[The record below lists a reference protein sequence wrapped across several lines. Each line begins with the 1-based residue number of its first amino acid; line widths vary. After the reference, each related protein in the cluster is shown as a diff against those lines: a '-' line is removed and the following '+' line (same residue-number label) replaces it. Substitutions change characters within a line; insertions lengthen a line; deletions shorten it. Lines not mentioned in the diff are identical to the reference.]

1 MANIWGR
8 LGEMHQAKEAL
19 HTVEKVAMGSKDDI
33 LKLNFYRIAGTVYY
47 NKSQQQS
54 EAYYKKALGIAVKNN
69 WVHAVIPILNGLS
82 HIYIDYGWT
91 DSAWLYTQKAVSLL
105 DQYPN
110 AYNYDR
116 FHTEDNMGHILMQQ
130 KDYIAAESVLK
141 STFSRAQGAQLQDFI
156 LHMEPNLSKL
166 YAIRGKYREAYEH
179 MLHYAELKD
188 SIMDMQKANSLDIW
202 MKARINEKDKQLMA
216 KQLHISQQ
224 KAQLQAK
231 NFWIG
236 GASLGAILILGL
248 LILSLRSYRHKQKL
262 QHATIHQMQQE
273 QEINQLKAQV
283 RGEEQERNRIAQEL
297 HDGIASQLWAIKLN
311 VDSLQQQNVWNG
323 SQQQSLQTIYRQLD
337 DTTHDVRKTAHNLMP
352 DLLLEEG
359 LATALASLCEK
370 TGKSTGMEVD
380 FLEYGTMP
388 RLDADI
394 ELSLYRMI
402 QELIQN
408 VLKHAGSATQLLV
421 QLSCID
427 MLLNI
432 TVEDNGRGFN
442 PEDQDMGFGLQQMKK
457 RVGSMQGHIDVQSKQ
472 GRGTTVYLEFD
483 MQHLL

>member
-1 MANIWGR
+1 MLAQNTPKMFLRSGAILYWLICTLAGSCVVVVPCVAQQGNLYRPSEDARHKEFSVGPFKSDKKNIGQRLRKADSLLGSYPDSAQKLAEIAYLDSRQIEFSEGMAHALNILGLYCQNQGWYDSAITLFQKAIPIAAGGGYKVHKLYINMANSHFYKSNYERALELFYKSLSAAAQYKLKISSLDSTIIYSNMANIWGR

-188 SIMDMQKANSLDIW
+188 SIMDMQKANSLAIW

-273 QEINQLKAQV
+273 QEINQHKA
-283 RGEEQERNRIAQEL
+283 
-297 HDGIASQLWAIKLN
+297 
-311 VDSLQQQNVWNG
+311 
-323 SQQQSLQTIYRQLD
+323 
-337 DTTHDVRKTAHNLMP
+337 
-352 DLLLEEG
+352 
-359 LATALASLCEK
+359 
-370 TGKSTGMEVD
+370 
-380 FLEYGTMP
+380 
-388 RLDADI
+388 
-394 ELSLYRMI
+394 
-402 QELIQN
+402 
-408 VLKHAGSATQLLV
+408 
-421 QLSCID
+421 
-427 MLLNI
+427 
-432 TVEDNGRGFN
+432 
-442 PEDQDMGFGLQQMKK
+442 
-457 RVGSMQGHIDVQSKQ
+457 
-472 GRGTTVYLEFD
+472 
-483 MQHLL
+483 